1 LVLKAIKPIWE
12 KVPVTAARLRGR
24 LEAVLGWAT
33 VHHYRAGDNP
43 AKWGGLLEH
52 ALPAPGKVA
61 RVEHHS
67 ALPYVNIAEFM
78 TKVRSDTSI
87 TARALEFIALTAARS
102 GEAVGATWDEIDLAN
117 RVWIVPASRMKAGR
131 EHRVPLSDAAIAVLE
146 AMRAIR
152 QSPYVFPGAN
162 AGKPVRGGTVWWL
175 ANQLAGV
182 SVHGLRSSFRD
193 WSSEQTDFPREV
205 AEMAL
210 AHAIP
215 SAVEAA
221 YRRGDL
227 IQKRRKLMDAWAAFC
242 AKPSGVGAVTPIR
255 AVRS

>member
-1 LVLKAIKPIWE
+1 
-12 KVPVTAARLRGR
+12 
-24 LEAVLGWAT
+24 VLGWAT

-78 TKVRSDTSI
+78 AKVRSAASI
-87 TARALEFIALTAARS
+87 TARALEFIVLTAARS
-102 GEAVGATWDEIDLAN
+102 GEAVGATWDEIDFEAK
-117 RVWIVPASRMKAGR
+117 VWLVPASRMKAGR
-131 EHRVPLSDAAIAVLE
+131 EHRVPLADAAIAVLE

-152 QSPYVFPGAN
+152 LSPYVFPGAS
-162 AGKPVRGGTVWWL
+162 AGQPVRGGTVWWL

-193 WSSEQTDFPREV
+193 WAAERTGFQREV
-205 AEMAL
+205 CEMAL

-215 SAVEAA
+215 DAVEKA

-227 IQKRRKLMDAWAAFC
+227 FDKRRKLMDAWAEFC
-242 AKPSGVGAVTPIR
+242 GKPNGAARGAGAVTPIR